1 MAVASTDEVD
11 IHGRRLLSAVERLVD
26 DPETLVAYVEALRED
41 TVAEP
46 GTPEEVIRRSIAARI
61 ISTYSNRSA
70 FAGAATALPAI
81 VPGGGTMVAVL
92 GGSLADMALMLRHEV
107 EMAMCLT
114 YLYGYDIRE
123 ERERWLAYLI
133 ASVSTYRAKS
143 GRNYFVDLAE
153 AELEAIARYTPRQL
167 SKLVLTVMG
176 KLALLA
182 LSRGLIKALPL
193 VGVAVSASANK
204 LLTDAVGWRCVE
216 ALWRRTQAGEADA
229 SVIEATVL

>member
-1 MAVASTDEVD
+1 MTSMHDEN
-11 IHGRRLLSAVERLVD
+11 IQGRRLLSAVERLID
-26 DPETLVAYVEALRED
+26 DPESLVAYVEALEED
-41 TVAEP
+41 TVADEGAP
-46 GTPEEVIRRSIAARI
+46 REVIRRTIATRI

-81 VPGGGTMVAVL
+81 VPGGGTMIAVL

-114 YLYGYDIRE
+114 YLYGHDIRE
-123 ERERWLAYLI
+123 ERERWLAFLI

-143 GRNYFVDLAE
+143 GRNYFLDLAE

-182 LSRGLIKALPL
+182 LSRGLVKALPL

-204 LLTDAVGWRCVE
+204 MLTESVGWRCVE
-216 ALWRRTQAGEADA
+216 ALWRREKAGEVGGAM
-229 SVIEATVL
+229 IEATVL